1 MAAMAS
7 ILQHPLN
14 AKDEVVVRKT
24 AHFTPSYWGDFFIN
38 FISKSDP
45 CTDKRENELKEEV
58 KKMFF
63 THSDEPLQ
71 ELMSLIDAIQ
81 RLGLGYHFEEQI
93 DVALKR
99 IYDASVDYDN
109 LYFFSLLFRLLRQ
122 AGYNISSDCFNKFKN
137 EDGKF
142 KESLSGDARGLLSMY
157 EAAYLGIH
165 GESILDEAIAFARGH
180 LKSMVGQV
188 SAPLARDIE
197 LALDMP
203 TRRSL
208 VRIRTKQYISVY
220 EMDDQRNDVLLEL
233 AKLDYNRVQRLHQR
247 ELREVSAWWKETG
260 LAQKLSFARDR
271 VVECYVWA
279 LGTYHEPKYS
289 RGRIIS
295 AKVSTLTALL
305 DDTYDSYGTFEELQP
320 FNDMIQRWDLGTLHE
335 VPEYMQVFIVALFDT
350 FKEFEEELKREGN
363 AYRVDY
369 LRESMKT
376 LCKAYYQELLW
387 IRHRYIPNF
396 QEHLQVSAISCTYPI
411 LHCLSFV
418 GMDHI
423 ATKEAFDWVIKVPQI
438 LWSSSV
444 ICRFM
449 DDINTNKRE
458 QENDYMPTS
467 IQCYAIEH
475 SLSEEEVR
483 LKIREVLV
491 EDEWK
496 KMNEELLLRPDQGI
510 PLALY
515 MPAFNL
521 TCMMVEGY
529 KHSDGFNN
537 PEVDLKDKVYLML
550 VDPVVIQG

>member
-45 CTDKRENELKEEV
+45 CTYKRENELKEEV

-279 LGTYHEPKYS
+279 LGTYHEPKNS

-350 FKEFEEELKREGN
+350 FKEFEEELKGESK

-369 LRESMKT
+369 LRES
-376 LCKAYYQELLW
+376 
-387 IRHRYIPNF
+387 
-396 QEHLQVSAISCTYPI
+396 
-411 LHCLSFV
+411 
-418 GMDHI
+418 
-423 ATKEAFDWVIKVPQI
+423 
-438 LWSSSV
+438 
-444 ICRFM
+444 
-449 DDINTNKRE
+449 RE

-475 SLSEEEVR
+475 SLSEEEAR
-483 LKIREVLV
+483 LKIREVLM

-537 PEVDLKDKVYLML
+537 PEVDLKDKVHLML
-550 VDPVVIQG
+550 VDPVVI